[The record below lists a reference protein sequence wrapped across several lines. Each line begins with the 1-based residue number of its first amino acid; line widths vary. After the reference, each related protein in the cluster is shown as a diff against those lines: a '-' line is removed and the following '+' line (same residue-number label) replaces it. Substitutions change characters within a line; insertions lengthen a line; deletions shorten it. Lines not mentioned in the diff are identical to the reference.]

1 MKKIFFLTALSII
14 SASCIK
20 DFESINKD
28 PNLPTP
34 ADTEKDGLNISGYLG
49 TIQNQVVPAKVTGT
63 DEVNLY
69 QIAFNMMGDSYAG
82 YFAPPENKWNN
93 ELTMITGYMADHWM
107 NGIYSGMF
115 NSPIASWR
123 ELKKNT
129 IDKDASDVNNQTVYQ
144 MGQICKVMAVLRATD
159 MFGPLPY
166 LQQGKGL
173 RQVPY
178 DDVKSIYY
186 RLFEELTE
194 ANNVIK
200 QRISDKYTL
209 PSGVRQQDVYYA
221 GDLQKWAK
229 LANSVRLRMAL
240 RIRYADPNKAK
251 EEAQAAITA
260 GVMTELADA
269 AKVQSND
276 RLVALNCLEY
286 IARAY
291 GDTRAGATV
300 LSYLDGYSDPRKEK
314 YFKVNPTEKADGYT
328 IQTTIRGIRAGY
340 KGGKAYMGFAFPGM
354 DENSPTYVMKASEVY
369 FLRAEAKLFLA
380 TTDDTDASLYQKG
393 IEMSFTENGVSAAD
407 YVNNT
412 TKKPANYTDPINS
425 TYSAGVPST
434 VTIAYSGTEEEKLEK
449 IITQKYLAIFP
460 DGHEAWTEWRRTGYP
475 KQILSVQYKGDLTH
489 GNTIISPDGT
499 SKGVRRAIYPQSEYN
514 INRENM
520 IRAVQ
525 LIGNGAVDDSNSHIW
540 WDANPRVR

>member
-251 EEAQAAITA
+251 EEA
-260 GVMTELADA
+260 
-269 AKVQSND
+269 
-276 RLVALNCLEY
+276 
-286 IARAY
+286 
-291 GDTRAGATV
+291 
-300 LSYLDGYSDPRKEK
+300 
-314 YFKVNPTEKADGYT
+314 DGYT

-412 TKKPANYTDPINS
+412 TKKPANYTDPINN
-425 TYSAGVPST
+425 TYSAGAPST